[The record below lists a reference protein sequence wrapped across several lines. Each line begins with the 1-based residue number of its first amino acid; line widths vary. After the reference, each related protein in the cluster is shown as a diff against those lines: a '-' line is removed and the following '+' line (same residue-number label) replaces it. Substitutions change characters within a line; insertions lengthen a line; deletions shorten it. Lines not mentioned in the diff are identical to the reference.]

1 MKEKYKDM
9 LKGAL
14 VAKAMSSSKSYEG
27 EIGALVFGVN
37 AFLSSILVSF
47 QIIRT
52 FYPNFHYPGNFFFVL
67 LLWLFFYIYLKL
79 YKKSILLG
87 AIYVVTLY
95 LVGLFYFDI

>member
-9 LKGAL
+9 LKGAF
-14 VAKAMSSSKSYEG
+14 VAKAMRSPSNSFDD
-27 EIGALVFGVN
+27 EILPLIFGVN
-37 AFLSSILVSF
+37 AFLSSILISF

-52 FYPNFHYPGNFFFVL
+52 FYPNFHDFFFVL

-79 YKKSILLG
+79 YKKSVLLG

-95 LVGLFYFDI
+95 LVGLYYFEV